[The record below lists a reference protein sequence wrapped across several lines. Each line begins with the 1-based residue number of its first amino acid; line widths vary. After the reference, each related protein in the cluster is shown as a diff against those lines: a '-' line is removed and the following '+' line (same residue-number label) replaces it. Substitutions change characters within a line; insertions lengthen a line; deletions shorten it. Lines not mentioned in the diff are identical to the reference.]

1 MNDMSGLN
9 ETEGFNRVQ
18 IFAVKEFDKMVG
30 EDQNEQLQSEQSPAR
45 IKVIGVGGGGCN
57 AVNRMIAS
65 GLSGVEFIAVNTD
78 KQDLINKSKAET
90 KLQIGAKLTGGR
102 GAGSKPSVGED
113 AAKEDQE
120 KISDVSRGAD
130 MVFVTAGMGGGTG
143 TGAIPVIAK
152 IASDHGSLIVGIVTK
167 PFEFEGEA
175 KMLKAEE
182 GIKKL
187 REFVDTLIIIPNENL
202 FKLVDSKTSSIHAY
216 ALADDVLRQAVQSIV
231 DLIVKTGLIN
241 IDFADVSATMKG
253 QGEAHMGIGI
263 GKGDNR
269 AKAAADAAID
279 NPLLEDTGIEGA
291 TRLLVN
297 ISGPADVSM
306 IEIKDIMATIKAKA
320 DPHVDVIFGQYIDPE
335 LGEDIKVTV
344 IATGFHGKSAS
355 SAHGADT
362 NKKSETIP
370 GDVLSIEHFNRI
382 RQGSTVHAHD
392 SYAGI
397 INSSRDINANLEVP
411 TFIRKN
417 VPEELDKAASK

>member
-1 MNDMSGLN
+1 M
-9 ETEGFNRVQ
+9 Q
-18 IFAVKEFDKMVG
+18 IFAVKEFEKMMP
-30 EDQNEQLQSEQSPAR
+30 ENQSDQLPAR

-57 AVNRMIAS
+57 AVDRMIES

-78 KQDLINKSKAET
+78 KQDLVNKSKAEV

-143 TGAIPVIAK
+143 TGAAPVIAK
-152 IASDHGSLIVGIVTK
+152 VASDHGSLIVGVVTK

-175 KMLKAEE
+175 KMLKAEA

-202 FKLVDSKTSSIHAY
+202 FKMVDSKTTSLHAY
-216 ALADDVLRQAVQSIV
+216 ALADDVLRQAVQGIT
-231 DLIVKTGLIN
+231 DLITKTGLIN
-241 IDFADVSATMKG
+241 IDFADVQSTMKG
-253 QGEAHMGIGI
+253 QGDAHMGIGI

-269 AKAAADAAID
+269 AKAAADGAID

-297 ISGPADVSM
+297 ISGPETVSM
-306 IEIKDIMATIKAKA
+306 LEIKDIMATIKAKA
-320 DPHVDVIFGQYIDPE
+320 APNVEIIFGQYVDPE

-344 IATGFHGKSAS
+344 IATGFNAQSAS
-355 SAHGADT
+355 SVKSSDSV
-362 NKKSETIP
+362 KKAEAVP
-370 GDVLSIEHFNRI
+370 GDVISIEHFKRI
-382 RQGSTVHAHD
+382 QQGSTMHSND
-392 SYAGI
+392 NYIGI
-397 INSSRDINANLEVP
+397 VNKSRDISNNLEIP
-411 TFIRKN
+411 TYVRKN
-417 VPEELDKAASK
+417 SLEDLDKAASR

>member
-1 MNDMSGLN
+1 M
-9 ETEGFNRVQ
+9 E
-18 IFAVKEFDKMVG
+18 IFAVREFG
-30 EDQNEQLQSEQSPAR
+30 EMMHDEQSPAK

-57 AVNRMIAS
+57 AVNRMITS

-78 KQDLINKSKAET
+78 KQDLINKSKAEV

-102 GAGSKPSVGED
+102 GAGAKPSIGED
-113 AAKEDQE
+113 AAKEDQD

-143 TGAIPVIAK
+143 TGAVPVIAK
-152 IASDHGSLIVGIVTK
+152 IAREHGSLIVGVVTK

-175 KMLKAEE
+175 KMRKAEE

-202 FKLVDSKTSSIHAY
+202 FKLVDSKTSSVHAY
-216 ALADDVLRQAVQSIV
+216 SLADDVLRQAVQSIV
-231 DLIVKTGLIN
+231 ELIIKTGLIN
-241 IDFADVSATMKG
+241 IDFADVQSTMKD
-253 QGEAHMGIGI
+253 QGDAHMGIGI

-279 NPLLEDTGIEGA
+279 NPLLEDTGVEGA

-297 ISGPADVSM
+297 ISGPEDVSM
-306 IEIKDIMATIKAKA
+306 IEIKDIMAAIKAKA
-320 DPHVDVIFGQYIDPE
+320 APNVEIIFGQYIDPE

-344 IATGFHGKSAS
+344 IATGFNAKSAS
-355 SAHGADT
+355 SA
-362 NKKSETIP
+362 KSSDSGRKAETAP

-382 RQGSTVHAHD
+382 RQGTGPHNND
-392 SYAGI
+392 NYIGI
-397 INSSRDINANLEVP
+397 VNRSRDISNNLDIP
-411 TFIRKN
+411 TYVRKN
-417 VPEELDKAASK
+417 TLEELDKVASR